1 MDYFI
6 TAKEEVLREVAASI
20 TAKIIRYMIDNNI
33 KIDHKNPMSILLDA
47 VDDLSDS
54 LIENPDY
61 KMEELEKVSAKFS
74 FARDYIDEIIRK
86 NERQ

>member
-6 TAKEEVLREVAASI
+6 TAKEEVLREVASSI
-20 TAKIIRYMIDNNI
+20 IAKIIRYMIDNDI

-61 KMEELEKVSAKFS
+61 SMEDLEKISAKLN
-74 FARDYIDEIIRK
+74 FARDYI
-86 NERQ
+86 NEVAKANV